1 MNLGWRCV
9 LLPFLT
15 FQLQKYSV
23 SLKFDQ
29 FDPFSQ
35 MTWDVWLMPVNANL
49 WRLNLWTN
57 SNNLSSVRSLM
68 QSILKILFFFVGSA
82 GRLGQIFWKAKMQI
96 LILLCSWGWAVTFL
110 GDVLPVMKRC
120 LCVDILTNWPN
131 HSIRSDAWY
140 WKSNVQSRGWR
151 RELQWR
157 FKFWHIVSPIQHSR
171 FNPLHYDLIL

>member
-1 MNLGWRCV
+1 MISVTTIKGGPRQKPSQEIVVTRTLWIWGEDAFCC
-9 LLPFLT
+9 LFST

-96 LILLCSWGWAVTFL
+96 LILLFSWGWAVTFL

-120 LCVDILTNWPN
+120 LCVDILTNRPN

-140 WKSNVQSRGWR
+140 
-151 RELQWR
+151 
-157 FKFWHIVSPIQHSR
+157 
-171 FNPLHYDLIL
+171 